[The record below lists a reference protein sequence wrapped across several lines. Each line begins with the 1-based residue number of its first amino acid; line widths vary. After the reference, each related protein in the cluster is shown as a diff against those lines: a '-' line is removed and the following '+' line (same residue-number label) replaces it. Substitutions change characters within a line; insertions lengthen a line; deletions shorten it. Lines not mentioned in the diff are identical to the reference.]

1 MSLQSSDH
9 NLNTPDLQ
17 TLQLALQQQQQ
28 NLQLQLKNFLMLQ
41 QASSID
47 PMSNERLREKPELL
61 TPDCDDVTT
70 SPPGGKKL
78 NLFPQSVPRSAN
90 SPGSPPPLTALPSS
104 PFSHYS
110 AHRSVSPVLIP
121 NHAAMMGRL
130 DLPADENLDL
140 EELERFA
147 KEFKQRRI
155 KLGEFFPPFSHTLL
169 LYLCFASQMMVPE
182 FYNDS
187 SLFTSPV
194 TSGT

>member
-1 MSLQSSDH
+1 MSLPSSDH
-9 NLNTPDLQ
+9 NLNSSDLQ
-17 TLQLALQQQQQ
+17 ALQLALQQQQQ

-41 QASSID
+41 QASAID
-47 PMSNERLREKPELL
+47 PMTNGRLVEKPELV

-70 SPPGGKKL
+70 SPSGGKKL
-78 NLFPQSVPRSAN
+78 NFFPHSVSRLAR

-104 PFSHYS
+104 PFSHFS

-155 KLGEFFPPFSHTLL
+155 KLGKFHAKISE
-169 LYLCFASQMMVPE
+169 
-182 FYNDS
+182 
-187 SLFTSPV
+187 
-194 TSGT
+194 